1 MPFPFA
7 KCNGPCYLDNGHVP
21 SPFPLEMVIPAIVF
35 FVVLVVMVCI
45 TEKFIKNIFLS
56 TLLSAMTATLAAMQV
71 FALFQ

>member
-1 MPFPFA
+1 
-7 KCNGPCYLDNGHVP
+7 
-21 SPFPLEMVIPAIVF
+21 MVIPAIVF